1 MRAETISAVSGAGGH
16 SGAGLGVAELTVAIH
31 AVFDTPRDKLIFDV
45 GHQCH
50 PHEILT
56 GRRDRIRT
64 LRQGGGL
71 SGFTKRSE
79 SEHDP
84 FGAAHGSTSISAGLG
99 FAAAR
104 DLGARDV
111 GDAVRVIGD
120 GAMTAGL
127 AREAMNDA
135 GDMDS
140 RLLVILND
148 NDMSIAPPG
157 GRAVD
162 LSRGAADRAPRAR
175 DAQGRRGG
183 DRSAARAVPH
193 RRPAGPGTGA
203 RHGPTGDAVRRT
215 GVHLSR
221 PRRRAARGHLL
232 RRDGGGGDEAGRGD
246 LLDVPAARP
255 CQIVHDVALQ
265 SLPVRFAIDRAGL
278 AGADGPTHAGGFDG
292 AYLSCLPNMVA
303 MAASDEAELARM
315 LSTSLAY
322 DAGPSAPRYPRGEGT
337 GVAVPLR
344 PAPLEIGRVVKEG
357 GRIAILSPGAPDRG
371 AGGGGG
377 AGRAGPA
384 VHRGGCALR
393 QAARAQSDLAPCAR
407 A

>member
-1 MRAETISAVSGAGGH
+1 MTYPLARPATPPLDAASCHADPRRLPDSALARLAHEVRAETIFAVSGAGGH
-16 SGAGLGVAELTVAIH
+16 SGAGLGVVELTVAIH

-127 AREAMNDA
+127 AHEAMNDA

-148 NDMSIAPPG
+148 NDMAIASPVG
-157 GRAVD
+157 A
-162 LSRGAADRAPRAR
+162 LSTCLAGLRTE
-175 DAQGRRGG
+175 
-183 DRSAARAVPH
+183 
-193 RRPAGPGTGA
+193 RPALEMRKAAEAATDLPPEPFRTGA
-203 RHGPTGDAVRRT
+203 RRARELVRGMARRGTPFEELGFTYLGP
-215 GVHLSR
+215 
-221 PRRRAARGHLL
+221 
-232 RRDGGGGDEAGRGD
+232 
-246 LLDVPAARP
+246 
-255 CQIVHDVALQ
+255 
-265 SLPVRFAIDRAGL
+265 
-278 AGADGPTHAGGFDG
+278 ADGPTHAGGFDG

-322 DAGPSAPRYPRGEGT
+322 DAGPSAPRYPRAEGT

>member
-1 MRAETISAVSGAGGH
+1 MTYPLARPATPPLDAASCPADPRRLPDSALARLAHEVRAETISAVSGAGRH

-50 PHEILT
+50 PHKILT

-148 NDMSIAPPG
+148 NDMSIAPPVG
-157 GRAVD
+157 A
-162 LSRGAADRAPRAR
+162 LSTCLAGLRTE
-175 DAQGRRGG
+175 
-183 DRSAARAVPH
+183 
-193 RRPAGPGTGA
+193 RPALEMRKAAEAATDLPPEPFRTGA
-203 RHGPTGDAVRRT
+203 RRARELVRGMARRGTPFEELGFTYLGPVDGQHAVTFCAGMAAAGMKPVAAICSTFLQRGHARSCMTWRCKACRCASRSIARGWRAPTGRPMRAASMARICRACRTWWRWPRPMRRSWRACSPPRSPMT
-215 GVHLSR
+215 RG
-221 PRRRAARGHLL
+221 PRRRAIR
-232 RRDGGGGDEAGRGD
+232 
-246 LLDVPAARP
+246 AAREP
-255 CQIVHDVALQ
+255 GSRSRCAPPRLK
-265 SLPVRFAIDRAGL
+265 S
-278 AGADGPTHAGGFDG
+278 
-292 AYLSCLPNMVA
+292 
-303 MAASDEAELARM
+303 AAW
-315 LSTSLAY
+315 
-322 DAGPSAPRYPRGEGT
+322 
-337 GVAVPLR
+337 
-344 PAPLEIGRVVKEG
+344 
-357 GRIAILSPGAPDRG
+357 
-371 AGGGGG
+371 
-377 AGRAGPA
+377 
-384 VHRGGCALR
+384 
-393 QAARAQSDLAPCAR
+393 
-407 A
+407 